1 MAKIDL
7 KRHNWKPARKLVNNF
22 DDGIKHQ
29 VYVSGVGTGKTFV
42 AMYVMQHIQ
51 GKILYV
57 MPKHVIKEN
66 IEGYEDFAQFGNRVE
81 FATYNASATKEK
93 ALGLMKDK
101 SLVIID
107 ECHHLGS
114 DLYGKNLLHAMDET
128 NVPVLGLTATPIRG
142 KGSRKVDTRTYFDVC
157 IDGISNFDAIRLGLM
172 PVIDY
177 RICDP
182 EFTKHEV
189 DYISEGK
196 ERMVLSYDNAKDII
210 GDTIKKFPKDK
221 WICYFSTSKDLR
233 EYKEMV
239 KSLFPEY
246 HCVTLLSSLKN
257 LSEVVDIVR
266 SEEKVVILSCNI
278 LLEGVHLDGIDGIIL
293 FRNVST
299 VGTLQQII
307 GRVCSIGKKES
318 PVILD
323 CAASARK
330 LLPELMEEN
339 GKVGSGNTTKNSVS
353 NKEVVRIGLGAE
365 KKFDIKEFLKA
376 KRFLTEEE
384 KEEKI
389 RSVWIKYKELGGKS
403 TREQILSDKKSN
415 DYKILKA
422 CCWMFEITPYMAL
435 NSLTADALSKEVI

>member
-7 KRHNWKPARKLVNNF
+7 KRHNWKPARELVNNF

-42 AMYVMQHIQ
+42 AMYVMQHIR

-66 IEGYEDFAQFGNRVE
+66 IEGYDDFRQFGKRVQ
-81 FATYNASATKEK
+81 FATYNASATEEK
-93 ALGLMKDK
+93 AENLIKDK
-101 SLVIID
+101 ALVIID

-114 DLYGKNLLHAMDET
+114 DIYGKNLLKAIET
-128 NVPVLGLTATPIRG
+128 IDVPVLGLTATPIRG
-142 KGSRKVDTRTYFDVC
+142 HGSKKEDVTKYFDKRV
-157 IDGISNFDAIRLGLM
+157 DGISNFDAIRLGLM

-182 EFTKHEV
+182 EYTKHEV

-233 EYKEMV
+233 EYREMV
-239 KSLFPEY
+239 KSLFPKY

-266 SEEKVVILSCNI
+266 SEKKVVILSCNI

-339 GKVGSGNTTKNSVS
+339 GKAGSGNTTRNSVS
-353 NKEVVRIGLGAE
+353 NKKVVRIGLGAE

-389 RSVWIKYKELGGKS
+389 RSVWVKYKELGGKS